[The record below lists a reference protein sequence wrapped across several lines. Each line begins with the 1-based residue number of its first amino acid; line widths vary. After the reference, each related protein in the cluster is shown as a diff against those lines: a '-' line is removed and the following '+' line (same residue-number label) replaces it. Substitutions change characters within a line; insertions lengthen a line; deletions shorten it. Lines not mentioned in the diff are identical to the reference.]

1 MWYSPVDLAKLQCP
15 SLPKT
20 AKGIHERAKKEGWPS
35 QKVRSRG
42 GRDGTKFV
50 YELPPDIQRQID
62 EIEAHNP
69 MRDSR
74 SDAALRFAVSGAP
87 NPENAFEAMRRLRDA
102 SDLLQRLKKEV
113 GYDPPELW
121 GATLLELLVGEQITE
136 LGARRILEHLKST
149 LKGEL

>member
-1 MWYSPVDLAKLQCP
+1 MNIPGLPGAEGNIHKYAKRNAWTVREVRGQGGR
-15 SLPKT
+15 
-20 AKGIHERAKKEGWPS
+20 KGIRKEYQPPS
-35 QKVRSRG
+35 
-42 GRDGTKFV
+42 
-50 YELPPDIQRQID
+50 EIQRQID
-62 EIEAHNP
+62 EIEARNP

-74 SDAALRFAVSGAP
+74 SGAALRFAVSGAP